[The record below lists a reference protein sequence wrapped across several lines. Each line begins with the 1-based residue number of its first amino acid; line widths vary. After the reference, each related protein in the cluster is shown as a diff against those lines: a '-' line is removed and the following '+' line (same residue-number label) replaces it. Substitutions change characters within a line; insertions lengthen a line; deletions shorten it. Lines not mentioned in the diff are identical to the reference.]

1 MDLFEHRGKPD
12 PAKVRQREEAHKRG
26 LARSKHA
33 REAEKEREAARR
45 QREAARRKRELEL
58 KLEQKRQQSGQKQQR
73 QQREQSEQSQKQQQQ
88 QKSEQQQ
95 QRQQQQRPSAQQRP
109 TAIQRQ
115 QAEIEAK
122 KKANNTLRTVH
133 SNNEQV
139 AQSII
144 ELEQKAPS
152 ESAQEVG
159 KQLSSEIKQFKQ
171 QLDNDIARSVN
182 DKDGQQIDI
191 EQTKTKTKR
200 LFKQIE
206 TKHTKD
212 KKLSKSDSSWLKSA
226 LKKTEDSLI
235 GILTGVG
242 SLMGYTDVYNAGK
255 DGLSS
260 IFTNKH

>member
-58 KLEQKRQQSGQKQQR
+58 KLEQKRQGR
-73 QQREQSEQSQKQQQQ
+73 
-88 QKSEQQQ
+88 QQ
-95 QRQQQQRPSAQQRP
+95 QRQQSEQQQSSQQRQQQQQRP

-122 KKANNTLRTVH
+122 KRANNTLRTVH

-212 KKLSKSDSSWLKSA
+212 RKLSKSDSSWLKSA

>member
-12 PAKVRQREEAHKRG
+12 PKKARQREEAHKRG

-33 REAEKEREAARR
+33 REVEKEREATRR

-58 KLEQKRQQSGQKQQR
+58 KLEQKRQSKRQNQSEQQASQQQSEQQRSTDKQQR
-73 QQREQSEQSQKQQQQ
+73 QLEPQL
-88 QKSEQQQ
+88 
-95 QRQQQQRPSAQQRP
+95 P

-152 ESAQEVG
+152 EAAQEVG

-255 DGLSS
+255 EGLSS
-260 IFTNKH
+260 IFSSKH

>member
-12 PAKVRQREEAHKRG
+12 PKKARQREEAHKRG

-58 KLEQKRQQSGQKQQR
+58 KLEQKQRQGRQDERQQQKQQR
-73 QQREQSEQSQKQQQQ
+73 QQ
-88 QKSEQQQ
+88 SEQQQ
-95 QRQQQQRPSAQQRP
+95 KQRQQS
-109 TAIQRQ
+109 AIQRQ

-122 KKANNTLRTVH
+122 KRANNTLRTVH

-212 KKLSKSDSSWLKSA
+212 RKLSKSDSSWLKSA

>member
-12 PAKVRQREEAHKRG
+12 PKKARQREEAHKRG

-58 KLEQKRQQSGQKQQR
+58 KLEQKQR
-73 QQREQSEQSQKQQQQ
+73 QGRQDERQQQQ
-88 QKSEQQQ
+88 RHQQSSEQQQ
-95 QRQQQQRPSAQQRP
+95 QRPTEQRQQS
-109 TAIQRQ
+109 AIQRQ

-122 KKANNTLRTVH
+122 KRANNTLRTVH

-212 KKLSKSDSSWLKSA
+212 RKLSKSDSNWLKSA

-255 DGLSS
+255 EGLSS

>member
-58 KLEQKRQQSGQKQQR
+58 KLEQKQRQGRQDERQQQKQQR
-73 QQREQSEQSQKQQQQ
+73 QQSEQQQQ
-88 QKSEQQQ
+88 QKQS
-95 QRQQQQRPSAQQRP
+95 
-109 TAIQRQ
+109 AIQRQ

-122 KKANNTLRTVH
+122 KRANNTLRTVH

-212 KKLSKSDSSWLKSA
+212 RKLSKSDSSWLKSA

-255 DGLSS
+255 EGLSS

>member
-58 KLEQKRQQSGQKQQR
+58 KLEQKRQQKQQS
-73 QQREQSEQSQKQQQQ
+73 SEQKQQ
-88 QKSEQQQ
+88 QKSEKQQKQ
-95 QRQQQQRPSAQQRP
+95 QQRP

-212 KKLSKSDSSWLKSA
+212 RKLSKSDSSWLKSA

>member
-12 PAKVRQREEAHKRG
+12 PKKARQREEAHKRG

-58 KLEQKRQQSGQKQQR
+58 KLEQQRQQSEQQQSSQQR
-73 QQREQSEQSQKQQQQ
+73 Q

-95 QRQQQQRPSAQQRP
+95 S
-109 TAIQRQ
+109 AIQRQ

-139 AQSII
+139 TQSII

-212 KKLSKSDSSWLKSA
+212 RKLSKSDSSWLKSA

>member
-33 REAEKEREAARR
+33 REAEKEHEAARR

-58 KLEQKRQQSGQKQQR
+58 KLEQKRQQRQLEPQRPSGQKQQR
-73 QQREQSEQSQKQQQQ
+73 QQSSQQRQ
-88 QKSEQQQ
+88 QQQ
-95 QRQQQQRPSAQQRP
+95 QRQQSEQKQS
-109 TAIQRQ
+109 AIQRQ

-212 KKLSKSDSSWLKSA
+212 RKLSKSDSSWLKSA
-226 LKKTEDSLI
+226 LKKTEDSFI

-255 DGLSS
+255 EGLSS

>member
-12 PAKVRQREEAHKRG
+12 PVKVRQREEAHKRG

-45 QREAARRKRELEL
+45 QREAVRRKRELEL
-58 KLEQKRQQSGQKQQR
+58 KLEQKRQGTQKQQR
-73 QQREQSEQSQKQQQQ
+73 QQ
-88 QKSEQQQ
+88 SEQQQ
-95 QRQQQQRPSAQQRP
+95 S
-109 TAIQRQ
+109 AIQRQ

-212 KKLSKSDSSWLKSA
+212 RKLSKSDSSWLKSA
-226 LKKTEDSLI
+226 LKKTENSLI

>member
-58 KLEQKRQQSGQKQQR
+58 KLEQKRQQSSQQKQQ
-73 QQREQSEQSQKQQQQ
+73 
-88 QKSEQQQ
+88 SEQQQSSQ
-95 QRQQQQRPSAQQRP
+95 QRQQQQQQQQS
-109 TAIQRQ
+109 AIQRQ

-122 KKANNTLRTVH
+122 KRANNTLRTVH

-191 EQTKTKTKR
+191 EQTKSKTKR

-206 TKHTKD
+206 TKHTRGKN
-212 KKLSKSDSSWLKSA
+212 LSKSDSSWLKSA
-226 LKKTEDSLI
+226 LKKTENSLI

-242 SLMGYTDVYNAGK
+242 SLMGYTDIYNAGK
-255 DGLSS
+255 EGLSS

>member
-12 PAKVRQREEAHKRG
+12 PKKARQREEAHKRG

-45 QREAARRKRELEL
+45 QREAARRKREIEL
-58 KLEQKRQQSGQKQQR
+58 KLEQKRQQKQQKQQ
-73 QQREQSEQSQKQQQQ
+73 SSQ

-95 QRQQQQRPSAQQRP
+95 S
-109 TAIQRQ
+109 AIQRQ
-115 QAEIEAK
+115 QTEIEAK

-212 KKLSKSDSSWLKSA
+212 RKLSKSDSSWLKSA

>member
-58 KLEQKRQQSGQKQQR
+58 KLEQKRQQSSQQKQQ
-73 QQREQSEQSQKQQQQ
+73 
-88 QKSEQQQ
+88 SEQQQSSQ
-95 QRQQQQRPSAQQRP
+95 QRQQQQS
-109 TAIQRQ
+109 AIQRQ

-122 KKANNTLRTVH
+122 KRANNTLRTVH

-191 EQTKTKTKR
+191 EQTKSKTKR

-206 TKHTKD
+206 TKHTRGKN
-212 KKLSKSDSSWLKSA
+212 LSKSDSSWLKSA

-255 DGLSS
+255 EGLSS

>member
-12 PAKVRQREEAHKRG
+12 PKKARQREEAHKRG

-58 KLEQKRQQSGQKQQR
+58 KLEQKRQQSSQQK
-73 QQREQSEQSQKQQQQ
+73 Q
-88 QKSEQQQ
+88 QKSE
-95 QRQQQQRPSAQQRP
+95 QQQQRPSAQQRP

-212 KKLSKSDSSWLKSA
+212 RKLSKSDSSWLKSA
-226 LKKTEDSLI
+226 LKKTENSLI

>member
-58 KLEQKRQQSGQKQQR
+58 KLEQKRQQSSQQKQQ
-73 QQREQSEQSQKQQQQ
+73 
-88 QKSEQQQ
+88 SEQQQSSQ
-95 QRQQQQRPSAQQRP
+95 QRQQQQQQQQS
-109 TAIQRQ
+109 AIQRQ

-122 KKANNTLRTVH
+122 KRANNTLRTVH

-182 DKDGQQIDI
+182 DKDAQQIDI
-191 EQTKTKTKR
+191 EQTKSKTKR

-206 TKHTKD
+206 TKHTRGKN
-212 KKLSKSDSSWLKSA
+212 LSKSDSSWLKSA

-255 DGLSS
+255 EGLSS

>member
-45 QREAARRKRELEL
+45 QREVARRKRELEL
-58 KLEQKRQQSGQKQQR
+58 KLEPLKRQQSKRQQKQQK
-73 QQREQSEQSQKQQQQ
+73 QQKQQSSQ

-95 QRQQQQRPSAQQRP
+95 KQQQRP

-206 TKHTKD
+206 TKHTSGKN
-212 KKLSKSDSSWLKSA
+212 LSKSDSSWLKSA

-255 DGLSS
+255 EGLSS

>member
-12 PAKVRQREEAHKRG
+12 PKKARQREEAHKRG

-33 REAEKEREAARR
+33 REAEKERETARR

-58 KLEQKRQQSGQKQQR
+58 KLEQKRQQR
-73 QQREQSEQSQKQQQQ
+73 QP
-88 QKSEQQQ
+88 KSEQQQ
-95 QRQQQQRPSAQQRP
+95 QQLEKQQRP

-182 DKDGQQIDI
+182 DKDAQQIDI

-226 LKKTEDSLI
+226 LKKAESSFI

>member
-58 KLEQKRQQSGQKQQR
+58 KLEPHKRQQSKRQGKQQQR
-73 QQREQSEQSQKQQQQ
+73 QQ
-88 QKSEQQQ
+88 SEQQQSSQ
-95 QRQQQQRPSAQQRP
+95 QRQQQQQQQQS
-109 TAIQRQ
+109 AIQRQ

-122 KKANNTLRTVH
+122 KRANNTLRTVH

-212 KKLSKSDSSWLKSA
+212 RKLSKSDSSWLKSA
-226 LKKTEDSLI
+226 LKKTENSLI

>member
-58 KLEQKRQQSGQKQQR
+58 KLEQKRQQRQQKQQ
-73 QQREQSEQSQKQQQQ
+73 SQ

-95 QRQQQQRPSAQQRP
+95 QRQQQSEQSSQQKQQQRP

-115 QAEIEAK
+115 QAEIETK
-122 KKANNTLRTVH
+122 KRANNTLRTVH

>member
-12 PAKVRQREEAHKRG
+12 PKKARQREEAHKRG

-58 KLEQKRQQSGQKQQR
+58 KLEQKRQQSSQHKQ
-73 QQREQSEQSQKQQQQ
+73 QSEQQQKQS
-88 QKSEQQQ
+88 SEQQQ
-95 QRQQQQRPSAQQRP
+95 QQQS
-109 TAIQRQ
+109 AIQRQ

-212 KKLSKSDSSWLKSA
+212 RKLSKSDSSWLKSA

-235 GILTGVG
+235 GILTGFG

>member
-12 PAKVRQREEAHKRG
+12 PAKVRQREEAHKHG

-58 KLEQKRQQSGQKQQR
+58 KLEQKRQGK
-73 QQREQSEQSQKQQQQ
+73 Q

-95 QRQQQQRPSAQQRP
+95 QRHQQSSEQQQQS
-109 TAIQRQ
+109 AIQRQ

-122 KKANNTLRTVH
+122 KRANNTLRTVH

-206 TKHTKD
+206 TKHTRGKN
-212 KKLSKSDSSWLKSA
+212 LSKSDSSWLKSA
-226 LKKTEDSLI
+226 LKKTENSLI

>member
-58 KLEQKRQQSGQKQQR
+58 KLEQKRQGKQQQR
-73 QQREQSEQSQKQQQQ
+73 QQ
-88 QKSEQQQ
+88 SEQQQSSQ
-95 QRQQQQRPSAQQRP
+95 QRQQQQQQQQS
-109 TAIQRQ
+109 AIQRQ

-122 KKANNTLRTVH
+122 KRANNTLRTVH

-212 KKLSKSDSSWLKSA
+212 RKLSKSDSSWLKSA

>member
-12 PAKVRQREEAHKRG
+12 PKKARQREEAHKRG

-58 KLEQKRQQSGQKQQR
+58 KLEQKRQGKQQQR
-73 QQREQSEQSQKQQQQ
+73 QQSEQQQSSQQRQ

-95 QRQQQQRPSAQQRP
+95 S
-109 TAIQRQ
+109 AIQRQ

-139 AQSII
+139 TQSII

-206 TKHTKD
+206 NKHTKD
-212 KKLSKSDSSWLKSA
+212 RKLSKSDSSWLKSA

>member
-58 KLEQKRQQSGQKQQR
+58 KLEQKRQGKQQQRQQSEQQQSSQQRQQSSQQKQQR
-73 QQREQSEQSQKQQQQ
+73 QQ
-88 QKSEQQQ
+88 SEQQQ
-95 QRQQQQRPSAQQRP
+95 QRPS
-109 TAIQRQ
+109 AIQRQ

-182 DKDGQQIDI
+182 DKDAQQIDI
-191 EQTKTKTKR
+191 EQTKSKTKR

-212 KKLSKSDSSWLKSA
+212 RKLSKSDSSWLKSA

>member
-58 KLEQKRQQSGQKQQR
+58 KLEQQRQGTQKQQQKQQR
-73 QQREQSEQSQKQQQQ
+73 QLEPKRLSSEQKQQKQQQQ
-88 QKSEQQQ
+88 RPTE
-95 QRQQQQRPSAQQRP
+95 QRQQS
-109 TAIQRQ
+109 AIQRQ

-191 EQTKTKTKR
+191 EQTKRKTKK

-206 TKHTKD
+206 TKHTRGKN
-212 KKLSKSDSSWLKSA
+212 LSKSDSSWLKSA
-226 LKKTEDSLI
+226 LKKTENSLI

>member
-12 PAKVRQREEAHKRG
+12 PKKARQREEAHKRG

-33 REAEKEREAARR
+33 REVEKERDAARR
-45 QREAARRKRELEL
+45 QRDAARRQRDAARRKRELEL
-58 KLEQKRQQSGQKQQR
+58 KLEQKRQQRQLEPQLPSEQQKQSSQ
-73 QQREQSEQSQKQQQQ
+73 QKQQQ
-88 QKSEQQQ
+88 S
-95 QRQQQQRPSAQQRP
+95 
-109 TAIQRQ
+109 AIQRQ

-182 DKDGQQIDI
+182 DEDAQQIDI

-212 KKLSKSDSSWLKSA
+212 KKLSKSDSNWLKSA
-226 LKKTEDSLI
+226 LKKTENSLI

>member
-12 PAKVRQREEAHKRG
+12 PKKARQREEAHKRG

-45 QREAARRKRELEL
+45 QREVARRKRELEL
-58 KLEQKRQQSGQKQQR
+58 KLEQKQR
-73 QQREQSEQSQKQQQQ
+73 QGRQDEH
-88 QKSEQQQ
+88 QQ
-95 QRQQQQRPSAQQRP
+95 QRQQQSSQQKQQQQS
-109 TAIQRQ
+109 AIQRQ

-212 KKLSKSDSSWLKSA
+212 RKLSKSDSSWLKSA

-242 SLMGYTDVYNAGK
+242 LLMGYTDVYNAGK

>member
-12 PAKVRQREEAHKRG
+12 PKKARQREEAHKRG

-58 KLEQKRQQSGQKQQR
+58 KLEPLKRQQSKRQGKQQQR
-73 QQREQSEQSQKQQQQ
+73 QQ
-88 QKSEQQQ
+88 SEQQQSSQ
-95 QRQQQQRPSAQQRP
+95 QRQQQQQQQQS
-109 TAIQRQ
+109 AIQRQ

-122 KKANNTLRTVH
+122 KRANNTLRTVH

-212 KKLSKSDSSWLKSA
+212 RKLSKSDSSWLKSA
-226 LKKTEDSLI
+226 LKKTENSLI

>member
-12 PAKVRQREEAHKRG
+12 PKKARQREEAHKRG

-33 REAEKEREAARR
+33 REAEKERDAARRQREAARR

-58 KLEQKRQQSGQKQQR
+58 KLEPHKRQQSKRQETQKQQR
-73 QQREQSEQSQKQQQQ
+73 QQ
-88 QKSEQQQ
+88 SEQQ
-95 QRQQQQRPSAQQRP
+95 QQRP

-191 EQTKTKTKR
+191 EQTKSKTKR

-206 TKHTKD
+206 TKHTRGKN
-212 KKLSKSDSSWLKSA
+212 LSKSDSSWLKSA
-226 LKKTEDSLI
+226 LKKTENSLI

>member
-45 QREAARRKRELEL
+45 QREAARRKREIEL
-58 KLEQKRQQSGQKQQR
+58 KLEQKQKQQR
-73 QQREQSEQSQKQQQQ
+73 QQ
-88 QKSEQQQ
+88 SEQQQ
-95 QRQQQQRPSAQQRP
+95 L
-109 TAIQRQ
+109 AIQRQ

-206 TKHTKD
+206 TKHTRGKN
-212 KKLSKSDSSWLKSA
+212 LSKSDSSWLKSA

>member
-58 KLEQKRQQSGQKQQR
+58 KLEPHKRQQSKRQGKQQR
-73 QQREQSEQSQKQQQQ
+73 SQQSDKQQQQ
-88 QKSEQQQ
+88 SSSQQQ
-95 QRQQQQRPSAQQRP
+95 QS
-109 TAIQRQ
+109 AIQRQ

-122 KKANNTLRTVH
+122 KRANNTLRTVH

-212 KKLSKSDSSWLKSA
+212 RKLSKSDSSWLKSA

-255 DGLSS
+255 EGLSS

>member
-58 KLEQKRQQSGQKQQR
+58 KLEQKRQQSSQQKQQ
-73 QQREQSEQSQKQQQQ
+73 
-88 QKSEQQQ
+88 SEQQQ
-95 QRQQQQRPSAQQRP
+95 KQQQRPS
-109 TAIQRQ
+109 AIQRQ

-182 DKDGQQIDI
+182 DKDVQQIDI
-191 EQTKTKTKR
+191 EQAKTKTKR

-206 TKHTKD
+206 TKHTRGKN
-212 KKLSKSDSSWLKSA
+212 LSKSDSSWLKSA

-255 DGLSS
+255 EGLSS

>member
-58 KLEQKRQQSGQKQQR
+58 KLEPHKRQQSKR
-73 QQREQSEQSQKQQQQ
+73 QGK
-88 QKSEQQQ
+88 QQQ
-95 QRQQQQRPSAQQRP
+95 QRQQSEQQQQQQSAQQRP

-122 KKANNTLRTVH
+122 KRANNTLRTVH

-212 KKLSKSDSSWLKSA
+212 RKLSKSDSSWLKSA

>member
-12 PAKVRQREEAHKRG
+12 PKKARQREEAHKRG

-58 KLEQKRQQSGQKQQR
+58 KLEQKRQG
-73 QQREQSEQSQKQQQQ
+73 KQQQ
-88 QKSEQQQ
+88 SSQ
-95 QRQQQQRPSAQQRP
+95 QRQQQQQQQQS
-109 TAIQRQ
+109 AIQRQ

-122 KKANNTLRTVH
+122 KRANNTLRTVH

-212 KKLSKSDSSWLKSA
+212 RKLSKSDSSWLKSA
-226 LKKTEDSLI
+226 LKKTENSLI

-255 DGLSS
+255 EGLSS

>member
-58 KLEQKRQQSGQKQQR
+58 KLEQKRQQSKR
-73 QQREQSEQSQKQQQQ
+73 QGK
-88 QKSEQQQ
+88 QQQ
-95 QRQQQQRPSAQQRP
+95 QRQQSEQQQQQQSAQQRP

-122 KKANNTLRTVH
+122 KRANNTLRTVH

-206 TKHTKD
+206 TKHTKG
-212 KKLSKSDSSWLKSA
+212 KSLSKSDSSWLKSA

-255 DGLSS
+255 EGLSS

>member
-58 KLEQKRQQSGQKQQR
+58 KLEPLKRQQSKRQGKQQQR
-73 QQREQSEQSQKQQQQ
+73 QQ
-88 QKSEQQQ
+88 SEQQQ
-95 QRQQQQRPSAQQRP
+95 QQQSAQQRP

-212 KKLSKSDSSWLKSA
+212 RKLSKSDSSWLKSA

>member
-58 KLEQKRQQSGQKQQR
+58 KLEQKRQGKQKQQ
-73 QQREQSEQSQKQQQQ
+73 QKQQQQ
-88 QKSEQQQ
+88 Q
-95 QRQQQQRPSAQQRP
+95 RQQKQQQRP

>member
-58 KLEQKRQQSGQKQQR
+58 KLEQKRQGTQQQRQQSEQQQSSQQRKQQR
-73 QQREQSEQSQKQQQQ
+73 QQSEHQ
-88 QKSEQQQ
+88 
-95 QRQQQQRPSAQQRP
+95 QQRP

-212 KKLSKSDSSWLKSA
+212 RKLSKSDSSWLKSA

-255 DGLSS
+255 EGLSS

>member
-58 KLEQKRQQSGQKQQR
+58 KLEPHKRQQSKR
-73 QQREQSEQSQKQQQQ
+73 QGK
-88 QKSEQQQ
+88 QQ
-95 QRQQQQRPSAQQRP
+95 QRQQSEQQQSSQQRQQQRQQS
-109 TAIQRQ
+109 AIQRQ
-115 QAEIEAK
+115 QAEIEVK

-139 AQSII
+139 TQSII

-212 KKLSKSDSSWLKSA
+212 RKLSKSDSSWLKSA

>member
-12 PAKVRQREEAHKRG
+12 PKKARQREEAHKRG

-58 KLEQKRQQSGQKQQR
+58 KLEPHKRQQSKR
-73 QQREQSEQSQKQQQQ
+73 QGK
-88 QKSEQQQ
+88 QQ
-95 QRQQQQRPSAQQRP
+95 QRQQSEQQQSSQQRQQQRQQS
-109 TAIQRQ
+109 AIQRQ
-115 QAEIEAK
+115 QAEIEVK

-206 TKHTKD
+206 AKHTKD
-212 KKLSKSDSSWLKSA
+212 RKLSKSDSSWLKSA

>member
-12 PAKVRQREEAHKRG
+12 PKKARQREEAHKRG

-58 KLEQKRQQSGQKQQR
+58 KLEPHKRQQLKRQGKQQQR
-73 QQREQSEQSQKQQQQ
+73 QQSEQQQSSQQRQ

-95 QRQQQQRPSAQQRP
+95 S
-109 TAIQRQ
+109 AIQRQ

-139 AQSII
+139 TQSII

-212 KKLSKSDSSWLKSA
+212 RKLSKSDSSWLKSA